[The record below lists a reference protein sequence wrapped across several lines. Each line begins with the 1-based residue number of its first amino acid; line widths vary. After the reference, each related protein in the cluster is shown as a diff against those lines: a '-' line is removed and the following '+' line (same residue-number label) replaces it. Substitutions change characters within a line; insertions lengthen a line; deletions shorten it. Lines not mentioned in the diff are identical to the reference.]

1 MANSLKSQRS
11 WVAPYVGA
19 WIETLL
25 TPESCIV
32 SSVAPYVG
40 AWIET
45 AIEAATYFNVKVAP
59 YVGAWIET
67 SFEKSELRPSVSRTL
82 RGCVD

>member
-45 AIEAATYFNVKVAP
+45 IKVLINFLVCGVAP

-67 SFEKSELRPSVSRTL
+67 QAAY
-82 RGCVD
+82 